1 MSFRTSALR
10 HAPGHAPGHAPSH
23 APSHAPGRG
32 RTQRPAGP
40 PVALLAVVL
49 AVVLGLSLSALPPA
63 QAASVPAV
71 PGFSSTIDPYAS
83 YEAETTCYYP
93 TVWPG
98 TRQLADLLAATYPGR
113 TIGLDRPCSTGP
125 DGHTEGRAID
135 IGFLASNASDFAT
148 ATGLLS
154 WLLATDSYGNPNAML
169 RRFGIM
175 YIIWNGRMWR
185 AYEPSRGWSEYLGC
199 LSTMTASSYDTTC
212 HRNHIHISLSWEGA
226 KATTS
231 YYATLAGTTGSSS
244 DPCLNG
250 GSGCVVDRVAGP
262 DRYATSVAVGQR
274 AFPSSRTV
282 VLASGAAGAL
292 ADGLV
297 AVPLAYRLKAPL
309 LLAQQG
315 GLAPVVAEDILRRG
329 VTRAVLVSTA
339 GALGQ
344 VVVDQLHTLGVSQ
357 VITLGGADPY
367 ATSLAVATAVG
378 GGSAVLASG
387 ADSHLVD
394 ALSAGAP
401 AAALGMP
408 IVLVPPTGLTPALT
422 RALSGRSPIVL
433 AGGPAAIPD
442 SVLAALPGSVRL
454 AGADRYGT
462 ALAIAG
468 HYAGQVPADPVTFTS
483 GADANLVDALPSG
496 TLAHTVMLAAPTR
509 LGSDVGSWLTSSGAT
524 GATVVGGTGAVANTV
539 IDQLQGLLAPGG

>member
-1 MSFRTSALR
+1 MSSSIPTAGT
-10 HAPGHAPGHAPSH
+10 AA
-23 APSHAPGRG
+23 
-32 RTQRPAGP
+32 RPARTARL
-40 PVALLAVVL
+40 ALLVVL
-49 AVVLGLSLSALPPA
+49 VTALLGLSLAAMPVARATSAATVP
-63 QAASVPAV
+63 SVPAF
-71 PGFSSTIDPYAS
+71 GASIDPYPP

-93 TVWPG
+93 KVWPG
-98 TRQLADLLAATYPGR
+98 TQQLADLLTATYPGH

-135 IGFLASNASDFAT
+135 ISFLAGNASDYAT
-148 ATGLLS
+148 ATAFLD
-154 WLLATDSYGNPNAML
+154 WLLATDSYGNTNAMV
-169 RRFGIM
+169 RRLGIM
-175 YIIWNGRMWR
+175 YIIWNSRMWR
-185 AYEPSRGWSEYLGC
+185 AYQPSRGWSEYLGC
-199 LSTMTASSYDTTC
+199 LSTMTAASYDTTC

-231 YYATLAGTTGSSS
+231 YYTTMAATAGSPT

-250 GSGCVVDRVAGP
+250 GAGCVVDRVSGP
-262 DRYATSVAVGQR
+262 DRYATSVAVGR
-274 AFPSSRTV
+274 KAFPTSTTV

-297 AVPLAYRLKAPL
+297 AVPLAYQLKAPL

-315 GLAPVVAEDILRRG
+315 GLPQAVAADITARG

-344 VVVDQLHTLGVSQ
+344 AVIDQLKALGVSQ
-357 VITLGGADPY
+357 VDVLGGADRY
-367 ATSLAVATAVG
+367 ATSLAVADAVG

-401 AAALGMP
+401 AAVLGIP

-422 RALSGRSPIVL
+422 QALSGLSSVVL

-468 HYAGQVPADPVTFTS
+468 HYTGQVPGSPVTFSS
-483 GADANLVDALPSG
+483 GVDANLVDALPSG
-496 TLAHTVMLAAPTR
+496 TLAHTIMLAAPT
-509 LGSDVGSWLTSSGAT
+509 GVGGDVSSWLRSSGAT
-524 GATVVGGTGAVANTV
+524 GATVVGGTAAVANSV
-539 IDQLQGLLAPGG
+539 VDQLQSLLAG